1 MPDHGGW
8 RSADAS
14 GYLKHAQRLGL
25 AWEFLRRNSDYRRD
39 FEAMSRMLET
49 GNQNDLEAV
58 LALVRRWGLG
68 FPLRPGAP
76 VQPGPGRLGCRSS
89 TCGRRVPHQPGG
101 EQQQPSSRRL
111 SKRGSGNRT

>member
-39 FEAMSRMLET
+39 F
-49 GNQNDLEAV
+49 
-58 LALVRRWGLG
+58 
-68 FPLRPGAP
+68 
-76 VQPGPGRLGCRSS
+76 
-89 TCGRRVPHQPGG
+89 
-101 EQQQPSSRRL
+101 
-111 SKRGSGNRT
+111 